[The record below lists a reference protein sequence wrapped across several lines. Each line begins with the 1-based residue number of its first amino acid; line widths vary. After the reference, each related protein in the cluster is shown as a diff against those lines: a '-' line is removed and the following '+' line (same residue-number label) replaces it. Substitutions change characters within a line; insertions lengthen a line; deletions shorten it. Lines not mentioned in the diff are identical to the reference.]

1 MLLVLPDSQRTRF
14 FDGYAPVFLPKSLSF
29 YKNQYTYRYDFSIMG
44 ESGYGSGFIP
54 RIQRGGINMK
64 AEYINP
70 FLESA
75 RMVIEQMVQIRPSTG
90 QLAIRDIKF
99 QDNHVWIQIGLTGQ
113 MTGDIVFGLS
123 ESVAMR
129 IISAMMGGFV
139 ITEIDDLGKSAISE
153 LGNMISGN
161 ASTMLY
167 NQGVHVD
174 ITPPKIVDAK
184 VTNFGTKRA
193 LAVPL
198 IMDGIGEME
207 IQVLIA

>member
-1 MLLVLPDSQRTRF
+1 
-14 FDGYAPVFLPKSLSF
+14 
-29 YKNQYTYRYDFSIMG
+29 
-44 ESGYGSGFIP
+44 
-54 RIQRGGINMK
+54 MK

-113 MTGDIVFGLS
+113 MNGDIVFGLS
-123 ESVAMR
+123 ETVALR

-139 ITEIDDLGKSAISE
+139 ITEIDDMGKSAISE

-174 ITPPKIVDAK
+174 ITPPRIVDAK
-184 VTNFGTKRA
+184 VTTFGTRRA

-198 IMDGIGEME
+198 IMEGIGELE

>member
-1 MLLVLPDSQRTRF
+1 
-14 FDGYAPVFLPKSLSF
+14 
-29 YKNQYTYRYDFSIMG
+29 
-44 ESGYGSGFIP
+44 
-54 RIQRGGINMK
+54 MK

-75 RMVIEQMVQIRPSTG
+75 RMVIEQMIQIRPSTG
-90 QLAIRDIKF
+90 QLTLKDIKF
-99 QDNHVWIQIGLTGQ
+99 VDHYMWIQIGLSGQ
-113 MTGDIVFGLS
+113 MSGDIVFGLS
-123 ESVAMR
+123 ETVAMR

-139 ITEIDDLGKSAISE
+139 ITEIDEMGKSAISE

-174 ITPPKIVDAK
+174 ITPPRVVDLSGIHAR
-184 VTNFGTKRA
+184 RA
-193 LAVPL
+193 LTVPL
-198 IMDGIGEME
+198 IIEGIGEME

>member
-1 MLLVLPDSQRTRF
+1 
-14 FDGYAPVFLPKSLSF
+14 
-29 YKNQYTYRYDFSIMG
+29 
-44 ESGYGSGFIP
+44 
-54 RIQRGGINMK
+54 MK

-75 RMVIEQMVQIRPSTG
+75 RMVIEQMIQIRPITG
-90 QLAIRDIKF
+90 QLSLKDIKF
-99 QDNHVWIQIGLTGQ
+99 VDHHMWIQIGISGQ
-113 MTGDIVFGLS
+113 MNGDIIFGLS

-129 IISAMMGGFV
+129 IISAMMGGFT
-139 ITEIDDLGKSAISE
+139 ITEIDEMGKSAISE

-174 ITPPKIVDAK
+174 ISPPRVIDINAMQA
-184 VTNFGTKRA
+184 KRA
-193 LAVPL
+193 LTVPL

>member
-1 MLLVLPDSQRTRF
+1 
-14 FDGYAPVFLPKSLSF
+14 
-29 YKNQYTYRYDFSIMG
+29 
-44 ESGYGSGFIP
+44 
-54 RIQRGGINMK
+54 MK

-90 QLAIRDIKF
+90 QLALKDIKF
-99 QDNHVWIQIGLTGQ
+99 VDHHVWVQIGLTGQ
-113 MTGDIVFGLS
+113 MTGDIVFGFS
-123 ESVAMR
+123 ETVALK

-139 ITEIDDLGKSAISE
+139 LTEIDDMGRSAISE

-174 ITPPKIVDAK
+174 ITPPRVVDMSHLESR
-184 VTNFGTKRA
+184 RA
-193 LAVPL
+193 LTVPL
-198 IMDGIGEME
+198 IMEGIGEME